1 MGDTPTPDLGM
12 TASATA
18 GPHADEKDRQLDRPR
33 APEPRPEVTSRDDG
47 HTFTPMLSAFERESL
62 SGDHPGTAEI
72 PVWFLKRITNSP
84 GDRPQPATA
93 LSLARCTWD
102 ERLDAGRA
110 RALAGLLCLGP
121 DH

>member
-18 GPHADEKDRQLDRPR
+18 GPHADEKDRQLCRPG
-33 APEPRPEVTSRDDG
+33 APEPRPEVTSRDDA
-47 HTFTPMLSAFERESL
+47 HTFTPMFSALERDSL
-62 SGDHPGTAEI
+62 RNHPGTEEM
-72 PVWFLKRITNSP
+72 PRWLLGRIN
-84 GDRPQPATA
+84 DRPPDTPQPATA

>member
-1 MGDTPTPDLGM
+1 MSDTPTPELGM

-18 GPHADEKDRQLDRPR
+18 GPHADQKDRQLDRPG

-47 HTFTPMLSAFERESL
+47 HTFTPMLSALERESL
-62 SGDHPGTAEI
+62 RDHPGTDEM
-72 PVWFLKRITNSP
+72 PRWFLSRIADSTR
-84 GDRPQPATA
+84 DRPQPATA

-110 RALAGLLCLGP
+110 RALAGLLCLGS